1 MTIIQNPII
10 VDEELYKSILH
21 LLPQLNTRHPLPTYA
36 HINSLLKSNS
46 SLLFVARY
54 PIINSPISGML
65 TLVIFQLPSGIR
77 AHIEDVVVDIELR
90 NKGIALALM
99 KTALQSAQKAG
110 AKGVTL
116 TSHSSRLSAIGL
128 YESLGF
134 KKWDTNMFYY
144 QFDQP
149 ITF

>member
-1 MTIIQNPII
+1 
-10 VDEELYKSILH
+10 
-21 LLPQLNTRHPLPTYA
+21 
-36 HINSLLKSNS
+36 
-46 SLLFVARY
+46 
-54 PIINSPISGML
+54 ML